1 MMPRIKD
8 PPEENSLLGRWA
20 RWTAAPYCEFKDD
33 RARLLALVARD
44 VRKVAIVIVL
54 AIVLTNG
61 NDDEGGNAQTTAA
74 PTASPDATGQRDL
87 FDAALGRREQAAI
100 YPRAAFTPG
109 SHITGP
115 SLICEDETTIVLPAS
130 RDAIALEDGC
140 IDIHLRQ
147 SRADTEAAHG

>member
-54 AIVLTNG
+54 A
-61 NDDEGGNAQTTAA
+61 
-74 PTASPDATGQRDL
+74 
-87 FDAALGRREQAAI
+87 
-100 YPRAAFTPG
+100 
-109 SHITGP
+109 
-115 SLICEDETTIVLPAS
+115 
-130 RDAIALEDGC
+130 
-140 IDIHLRQ
+140 
-147 SRADTEAAHG
+147 SRARRCRGMDGQPFF

>member
-54 AIVLTNG
+54 AI
-61 NDDEGGNAQTTAA
+61 
-74 PTASPDATGQRDL
+74 TGEAVPWHGW
-87 FDAALGRREQAAI
+87 AALFLGLVRRVAQCCWPVDPAQPCRQYSGA
-100 YPRAAFTPG
+100 
-109 SHITGP
+109 P
-115 SLICEDETTIVLPAS
+115 SLRGGDSPGFP
-130 RDAIALEDGC
+130 LEDA
-140 IDIHLRQ
+140 
-147 SRADTEAAHG
+147 RAYFGYS